1 MSDWLTWLGIAVC
14 LSQAATLSGLNL
26 AVFSVS
32 RLRLE
37 TASESGD
44 KDAKRVLA
52 LRRDANHTLATILWA
67 NVAANVLL
75 ALLADSML
83 AGVVAFLFSTVV
95 LTLVGEILP
104 QAYFSRNALRV
115 AARLVPLLNFYRILL
130 WPLAKPVGK
139 LLDVLVGPE
148 GINWLQEKELR
159 EVLWHHAGNVETEVS
174 TVEAIGAINFL
185 ALDDISVGEEGETLD
200 PQSIVKL
207 QFKAGSPVFPQFAR
221 DPGDPF
227 LRSLEASGKKWVV
240 IVDETGLPQLVLDA
254 HAFLRDAVFGGDA
267 FEPLVHSHQPLVVQ
281 DGTMTLG
288 DVLGSL
294 TVHAEKSG
302 DDVIDRDII
311 LLWTPLEKRIITG
324 SDILGRLLRGIAR
337 HEGVQTADASDSAAD
352 GHGAKQPS
360 GHSRA
365 TKAGKR

>member
-1 MSDWLTWLGIAVC
+1 MSVALTWLGIAAC

-44 KDAKRVLA
+44 RDAQQVLA
-52 LRRDANHTLATILWA
+52 LRRDANFTLASILWA

-75 ALLADSML
+75 ALLADSVL

-104 QAYFSRNALRV
+104 QAYFSRNAIRV
-115 AARLVPLLNFYRILL
+115 AARLAPLLRFYRILL

-148 GINWLQEKELR
+148 GINWLHEKELR
-159 EVLWHHAGNVETEVS
+159 EVLWHHAGNVDTEVS

-200 PQSIVKL
+200 PLSIVKL

-227 LRSLEASGKKWVV
+227 LRSLEASGKKWVIV
-240 IVDETGLPQLVLDA
+240 VDEAGTPRLVLDA
-254 HAFLRDAVFGGDA
+254 HAFLRDAIFGGDV
-267 FEPLVHSHQPLVVQ
+267 FEPLAHSHQPLVVE
-281 DGTMTLG
+281 DRAITLG

-294 TVHAEKSG
+294 TVNPEKTG

-311 LLWTPLEKRIITG
+311 LLWTPLDKRIITG

-337 HEGVQTADASDSAAD
+337 QD
-352 GHGAKQPS
+352 GTQAGESGLLANARGAKPPTLRS
-360 GHSRA
+360 GMR
-365 TKAGKR
+365 KAGMR